1 MRCFVQHDI
10 FGGRIVFVFMENPR
24 FKLLNDDA
32 SRRAHGA

>member
-10 FGGRIVFVFMENPR
+10 FGGRIVFVFME
-24 FKLLNDDA
+24 KLGASHLNDDG